1 MPPVLALGRYLPIS
15 VGDLYV
21 VTRVLL
27 TPTQLGWPC
36 ARLRQYVVLYL
47 KSRIHP
53 AVR

>member
-1 MPPVLALGRYLPIS
+1 MPPSFGVRPLLAHL
-15 VGDLYV
+15 GDLYV